1 MRQAAPRGKA
11 AARDLPRATVRG
23 IFVRMKKAARP
34 KKSNKHPLGR
44 RIGTHQRAA
53 KGRKQAKRDSRNAR
67 G

>member
-1 MRQAAPRGKA
+1 M
-11 AARDLPRATVRG
+11 
-23 IFVRMKKAARP
+23 FVRMKKAARP